1 MEKRKI
7 RCTYCGAENEQG
19 DKCLYCGKALYTP
32 YSYLTK
38 SVQEDLR
45 ELEYN
50 DLKTYVRICSN
61 SPITVKFYYV
71 YYFDIEIKG
80 ESSRTYVWDE
90 AVMHT
95 PYHAL
100 LALVCDEETF
110 LFHPIE
116 YMDLEGGCYTLTQE
130 QVRKICEAKEILMR
144 FEFYGEYR
152 HEPHKNYILSPQDIE
167 LLQTESRLLY
177 HCKWDSSQY
186 QEEFEKAEQ
195 RLKSRE
201 EARQADIEN
210 KKKSMRQSIL
220 DEERNKLKAIQNK
233 EREIQQN
240 TRNKR
245 QALINIAFICLLIL
259 ALKLLFGFGV
269 IKIT

>member
-32 YSYLTK
+32 YSYLSK
-38 SVQEDLR
+38 SEHQEKEKEWVYDRLR
-45 ELEYN
+45 
-50 DLKTYVRICSN
+50 TSVRICSN
-61 SPITVKFYYV
+61 SPITVSFDYV
-71 YYFDIEIKG
+71 YYYDLDIKG
-80 ESSRTYVWDE
+80 ESSRIYHWNE
-90 AVMHT
+90 AVMCIL
-95 PYHAL
+95 YDAR

-110 LFHPIE
+110 LLDSHEFMNHR
-116 YMDLEGGCYTLTQE
+116 GCYILTQE

-144 FEFYGEYR
+144 FEFNGRYES
-152 HEPHKNYILSPQDIE
+152 HENYILSPQDIE

-195 RLKSRE
+195 RLKSKE

-233 EREIQQN
+233 EREIQQLQQK

-245 QALINIAFICLLIL
+245 QAKIIIAFICLLIL
-259 ALKLLFGFGV
+259 ALELLLGFGV
-269 IKIT
+269 I

>member
-38 SVQEDLR
+38 SEQEKLR

-50 DLKTYVRICSN
+50 DLRTSVRICSN
-61 SPITVKFYYV
+61 SPITVSFDYV
-71 YYFDIEIKG
+71 YYYDIEFKG
-80 ESSRTYVWDE
+80 KSSRIYEWDE
-90 AVMHT
+90 AVMCT
-95 PYHAL
+95 PYQAR

-110 LFHPIE
+110 LFHPQE
-116 YMDLEGGCYTLTQE
+116 YMNLEGGCYALTQE

-144 FEFYGEYR
+144 FKFYGEYR

-240 TRNKR
+240 TRNIR
-245 QALINIAFICLLIL
+245 QALINTALICLLLL

-269 IKIT
+269 I